1 MTGAVAGTPVWRS
14 GPFARFWASHA
25 VSQVGD
31 RVSEI
36 ALPLV
41 AVLVLHASAL
51 EVAVVTAAV
60 WTPHLVSLVV
70 GAWVDGRP
78 AKKPLLVVADLVQAL
93 GVSVVPVAYA
103 LDVLSVPVLLVAA
116 TVAGFGGVLHQT
128 AYPTFFVGLV
138 RRDQFLEAN
147 SLLGSTRSVS
157 FVVGPA
163 VGGQLVALLAAPVA
177 MLVDA
182 VSFLVSAAIVATVRV
197 DEPRDVKPRER
208 GLLRHSAD
216 GLRFVA
222 HHAYLRPSLACC
234 TTLNFFSMA
243 VGSLAILYASRN
255 LGLSAGV
262 IGLALGVG
270 AVGGVVGAVLAP
282 RVSAILGVGR
292 TVALG
297 ALVFAFP
304 AALFPLAGQVADS
317 TGRAAVLAGLE
328 LVSGAGIMLFDTNLN
343 SLQAVVTPDAMRSRA
358 AGAFSTI
365 NYGAR
370 PLGALAGGLGAVVF
384 GVGPTIVAAAVAG
397 SLSWLW
403 LLGSPILAT
412 HTLADAEQD
421 GGRADVPSVP

>member
-1 MTGAVAGTPVWRS
+1 
-14 GPFARFWASHA
+14 
-25 VSQVGD
+25 VSQIGD

-51 EVAVVTAAV
+51 EVGVVTAAV
-60 WTPHLVSLVV
+60 WAPHLVSLVV

-78 AKKPLLVVADLVQAL
+78 AKRPVLVAADLVQAL
-93 GVSVVPVAYA
+93 GVSVVPVAYV
-103 LDVLSVPVLLVAA
+103 LDVLSLPLLVVAA

-138 RRDQFLEAN
+138 RREQFLEAN

-163 VGGQLVALLAAPVA
+163 VGGQLIALLAAPIA

-182 VSFLVSAAIVATVRV
+182 VSFVVSAMIVATVRV
-197 DEPRDVKPRER
+197 DEPRDVQPRER
-208 GLLRHSAD
+208 GLLRHAAD
-216 GLRFVA
+216 GLRFVVR
-222 HHAYLRPSLACC
+222 HAYLRSSLACC

-243 VGSLAILYASRN
+243 VGSLVILYASRN
-255 LGLSAGV
+255 LHLPAGV

-282 RVSAILGVGR
+282 RVSARLGVGR

-297 ALVFAFP
+297 ALVFACP
-304 AALFPLAGQVADS
+304 AAMLPLAHGLADT
-317 TGRAAVLAGLE
+317 TGRAAVLAGVE

-370 PLGALAGGLGAVVF
+370 PMGALAGGVAAQIV
-384 GVGPTIVAAAVAG
+384 GVGPTIVGAAVAG

-412 HTLADAEQD
+412 RTLADAEQD